1 MEDIERRR
9 EEFDRVVMELIN
21 TKKSCICHQV
31 MRERLNERNLAASY
45 SCADN
50 KLLLSISYD
59 APYNQ
64 WLLNAKFKSDF
75 TDIEQE
81 SSMVISRVINNC
93 PFCGRRL
100 IEQRKLEE

>member
-1 MEDIERRR
+1 MADIERRN
-9 EEFDRVVMELIN
+9 EEFNRAAIKLIN
-21 TKKSCICHQV
+21 TEQSCICHQV

-50 KLLLSISYD
+50 ELLLSISYD
-59 APYNQ
+59 TLYNQ

-75 TDIEQE
+75 TDIEHE
-81 SSMVISRVINNC
+81 SSMVISRVINYC

-100 IEQRKLEE
+100 IE